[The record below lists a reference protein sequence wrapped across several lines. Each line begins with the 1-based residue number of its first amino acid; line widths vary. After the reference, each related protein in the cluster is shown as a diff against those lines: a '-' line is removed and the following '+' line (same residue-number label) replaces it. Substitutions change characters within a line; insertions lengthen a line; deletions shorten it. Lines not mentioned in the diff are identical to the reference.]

1 MTVTL
6 SQLESHLWESANILR
21 GPVDAADFKSYVFPL
36 LFFKRLSDVHDEEH
50 AAALKE
56 FDGDEEAALF
66 PENYRFQIPEDCHW
80 RDVREVAVNVG
91 QALQTAMRGIEQANP
106 HTLYGIFGDAQWT
119 NKDRLSDALL
129 RDLIEHFSRLSL
141 GNSAAKADVLGQSY
155 EYLIKKFADATN
167 KKAGE
172 FYTPRSV
179 VRLMVNILDPREG
192 ESIYDPTCGTGG
204 MLLEAIHHVQETR
217 GDVRTLWG
225 RLYGQEKNLTT
236 SAIARMNL
244 YLHGAADFQIVRGDT
259 LRSPAFFSGDN
270 LATFDCVIA
279 NPPFSLEKWGDEV
292 WCSDPYGRN
301 FAGMPPAKSGDF
313 AWVQHM
319 IKSMAPNTGR
329 MAVVLPHGALFRMGK
344 EGEIRKKILGMDLL
358 EAVIGLGPNLFYGT
372 GLAAC
377 ILVFRQKKEKDRR
390 NRVLIVDASK
400 EFKTGRAQNEL
411 LPEHV
416 ERIHGWVRDYT
427 DVEGIARLVTL
438 DEIAANDHNLNI
450 PRYVEPKVTS
460 EVLTVEDAMKR
471 LRESAEAAFA
481 AEGRLVAI
489 LEVEGLLQQCSSSDG
504 ISAEDRSREHDI
516 LTGYAL
522 RFDGYKYLETRGSE
536 ERICAAM
543 DAMTR
548 GETEDL
554 SEIEQMA
561 AFFLQQ
567 RFLCKWGGE
576 QLPQFSYPWRIYR
589 ELFLSVAKSA
599 VPSDFQHAEWYIS
612 WEREY
617 RNTVQDDIELVRRI
631 HSETR
636 YREWPTEADI
646 QAANG
651 DFQSNP

>member
-1 MTVTL
+1 MPESVTL
-6 SQLESHLWESANILR
+6 SQLSSSLWKAAWHLK
-21 GPVDAADFKSYVFPL
+21 GPVDAADFKTYIFPL

-56 FDGDEEAALF
+56 FGGDEEAALF
-66 PENYRFQIPEDCHW
+66 QENYRFQIPEGCQW
-80 RDVREVAVNVG
+80 RDVRKVAVNVG
-91 QALQTAMRGIEQANP
+91 QALQTALRGIEQANP

-119 NKDRLSDALL
+119 NKDRLPDKLI
-129 RDLIEHFSRLSL
+129 RDLIEHFSALPL
-141 GNSAAKADVLGQSY
+141 GNRAAEADILGQAY
-155 EYLIKKFADATN
+155 EYLIKCFADATN

-225 RLYGQEKNLTT
+225 KLYGQEKNLTT
-236 SAIARMNL
+236 SSIARMNL
-244 YLHGAADFQIVRGDT
+244 FLHGAADFQIVRGDT

-292 WCSDPYGRN
+292 WSCDPYGRN

-319 IKSMAPNTGR
+319 IKSMAPKKGR

-344 EGEIRKKILGMDLL
+344 EGEIRKKLLGMDLL

-377 ILVFRQKKEKDRR
+377 ILVFRQKKAKDRK
-390 NRVLIVDASK
+390 NKVLIVDASK

-450 PRYVEPKVTS
+450 PRYVEAKVTN
-460 EVLTVEDAMKR
+460 EVLTVEEAMKR
-471 LRESAEAAFA
+471 LRESAEAAF
-481 AEGRLVAI
+481 E
-489 LEVEGLLQQCSSSDG
+489 
-504 ISAEDRSREHDI
+504 AEDRLVSLLKI
-516 LTGYAL
+516 NAL
-522 RFDGYKYLETRGSE
+522 L
-536 ERICAAM
+536 
-543 DAMTR
+543 
-548 GETEDL
+548 
-554 SEIEQMA
+554 
-561 AFFLQQ
+561 
-567 RFLCKWGGE
+567 
-576 QLPQFSYPWRIYR
+576 
-589 ELFLSVAKSA
+589 
-599 VPSDFQHAEWYIS
+599 VPIS
-612 WEREY
+612 
-617 RNTVQDDIELVRRI
+617 
-631 HSETR
+631 S
-636 YREWPTEADI
+636 
-646 QAANG
+646 
-651 DFQSNP
+651 